1 MKRFAEYHDS
11 HRDQENLEEGIVRK
25 GTAIALGAR
34 HRSLKTKAIGHLRQ
48 ADQRLSKVSSSDNT
62 TSKIDLVADALSDLM
77 AAQEKLMEMSGTNI
91 SVAVASV
98 VLSDNLKS
106 TVTAALK
113 GRKR

>member
-1 MKRFAEYHDS
+1 MKRFAEYQSPH
-11 HRDQENLEEGIVRK
+11 HDQENLEEGIVRK

-34 HRSLKTKAIGHLRQ
+34 HRSLKKQAIGHLRK
-48 ADQRLSKVSSSDNT
+48 ADQKLSTVAAKDDAATKV
-62 TSKIDLVADALSDLM
+62 DLVAEALSDLI

-98 VLSDNLKS
+98 VLSDDLKS